1 MSPMAG
7 YKSSP
12 LRALAPSPIRTLA
25 PSPGNPS
32 PSPTTAGGFAS
43 HMDSAGGQGWSSSSN
58 ASMGNSPVTPRMQD
72 DPNRFRMNAGAAGHY
87 MQGNASLHNSTVPRT
102 YTQGMPYSS
111 ASNSHIDTVQELQV
125 PNLWQTNNNRHIPST
140 GFPSPSLNS
149 NQHPLTASS
158 LMTWDGRSANAFP
171 SAATGSDPNAGR
183 MGFHPAGSFGGFI
196 PPRETMSV
204 PYGGFS
210 QGPSRG
216 DVTQSNDTVRSLPL
230 PLPLGAP
237 SETPLTPP
245 ATLPSEV
252 MMNASSHAAQQR
264 LSTTPSPTT
273 LRQSVREAIPSY
285 LEVFWAEVGPDFPII
300 HKATF
305 DAECQHNTEVID
317 VLCCSLAAVG
327 TQFLDLDDHRTNG
340 SQLHV
345 YVGHKLKQVCNPP
358 SITPDS
364 TLTHSR

>member
-1 MSPMAG
+1 MSPMVS

-12 LRALAPSPIRTLA
+12 LKTLAPSPIRTMA

-43 HMDSAGGQGWSSSSN
+43 HMNSAGSLGWSSNSS

-72 DPNRFRMNAGAAGHY
+72 DQSRFRMNAGPGQY
-87 MQGNASLHNSTVPRT
+87 MQGNAPLHNSTVPRT
-102 YTQGMPYSS
+102 YTQGMPSS
-111 ASNSHIDTVQELQV
+111 SSSSSHIDTVQELPV
-125 PNLWQTNNNRHIPST
+125 STLWQTSNNRHIPST
-140 GFPSPSLNS
+140 GFPSPSINS
-149 NQHPLTASS
+149 NQNPLTTSS
-158 LMTWDGRSANAFP
+158 LMTWDGHNANAFP
-171 SAATGSDPNAGR
+171 SVAPGPDPNAR
-183 MGFHPAGSFGGFI
+183 MGFNAASFGGFI
-196 PPRETMSV
+196 PPRQTVSV

-216 DVTQSNDTVRSLPL
+216 DITQSNDTVRSLPL
-230 PLPLGAP
+230 PLPVGSP

-252 MMNASSHAAQQR
+252 MMNTSSYAAQPR
-264 LSTTPSPTT
+264 LSATPSPTT

-300 HKATF
+300 HRATF

-345 YVGHKLKQVCNPP
+345 YVGHKLKQVSKLP
-358 SITPDS
+358 SP
-364 TLTHSR
+364 L